1 MFFNAIEKMTLSLF
15 VLGFFPFY
23 CDFEIGLVNLFYL
36 VVLQVKA
43 KIMLEQKIYI
53 SCIILAHYNKINQR
67 AYIKIWLDKPLF
79 SQRIK
84 AVY

>member
-1 MFFNAIEKMTLSLF
+1 MFFNAIEKITLSLF

-36 VVLQVKA
+36 VVLLVKA

-53 SCIILAHYNKINQR
+53 SCIILAHNKINQR
-67 AYIKIWLDKPLF
+67 AYIKI
-79 SQRIK
+79 
-84 AVY
+84 